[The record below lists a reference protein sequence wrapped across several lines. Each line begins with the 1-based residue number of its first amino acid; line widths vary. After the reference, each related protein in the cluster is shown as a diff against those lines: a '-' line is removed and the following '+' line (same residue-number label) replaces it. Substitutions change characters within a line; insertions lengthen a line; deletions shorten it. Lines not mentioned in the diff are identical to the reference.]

1 MTDTTP
7 LISVITPS
15 FNQARFLEETIC
27 SVLEQDYP
35 RIQYIVI
42 DGESTD
48 GSAEIIQNYAERIS
62 FWVSEPDR
70 GQAHAINKG
79 LAHCKGDLVA
89 WLNSDDVYLS
99 GALGSVAAAYV
110 DHPMSIVAGPVINY
124 RPSTGQEK
132 LIQQRLN
139 MDNMLRF
146 WSKDWSWHQPGLFFP
161 RALLQAAGPLDERL
175 HYCMDYDLVLRL
187 LPHCGV
193 AGVDQPLVRFRLH
206 ESSKGES
213 AGFDLFLIEWSSIS
227 RRYWKEHGLDSA
239 EHDRYVSTRLALLFG
254 QRLRLRQFKTAAR
267 ALTGANRLGLLPQ
280 TIGSFAQ
287 QSIGWVGMRA
297 RRAVKHAS

>member
-1 MTDTTP
+1 MDDIAP

-15 FNQARFLEETIC
+15 FNHGRFIEETIC

-35 RIQYIVI
+35 RVQYIVI
-42 DGESTD
+42 DGGSTD
-48 GSAEIIQNYAERIS
+48 GTLDIVRNYAERIS
-62 FWVSEPDR
+62 FLVSEPDR

-79 LAHCKGDLVA
+79 LAQCTGDLVA

-99 GALGSVAAAYV
+99 GALRCVADAYAE
-110 DHPMSIVAGPVINY
+110 HPKSIIAGPVINY

-161 RALLQAAGPLDERL
+161 RAFLQAAGHLDERF
-175 HYCMDYDLVLRL
+175 HYCMDYDLLLRL
-187 LPHCGV
+187 LPNCSV
-193 AGVDQPLVRFRLH
+193 VGVDQPLVRFRLH

-213 AGFDLFLIEWSSIS
+213 AGFDLFLVEWSSIS
-227 RRYWKEHGLDSA
+227 RRYWKEYGLNSA

-254 QRLRLRQFKTAAR
+254 QRLRRRQFKRAAR
-267 ALTGANRLGLLPQ
+267 AIMGAHRLGLLPQ
-280 TIGSFAQ
+280 TISSFTQ
-287 QSIGWVGMRA
+287 QSVGWAGARG
-297 RRAVKHAS
+297 RRAKSHTT